1 VDVPMVVSS
10 AYAAET
16 ADAPEPNSI
25 TDASMSAATFLK
37 PGFIVFRFL
46 SGMCRDKWREA

>member
-1 VDVPMVVSS
+1 MVVSS
-10 AYAAET
+10 AYAADT
-16 ADAPEPNSI
+16 ADAPEPNSV